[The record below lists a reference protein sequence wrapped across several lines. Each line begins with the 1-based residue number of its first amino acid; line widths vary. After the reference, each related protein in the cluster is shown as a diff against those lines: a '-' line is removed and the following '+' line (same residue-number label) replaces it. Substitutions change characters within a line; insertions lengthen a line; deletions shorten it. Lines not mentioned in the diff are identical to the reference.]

1 MQLKIEDEFEIDA
14 NLGEQS
20 VKEETEVVW
29 IVGKRLQ
36 SFLFWK
42 YNNQTRLFLC
52 LLPYLSNQTRFG
64 RFCLVFFLS

>member
-20 VKEETEVVW
+20 VKEEMKVVG
-29 IVGKRLQ
+29 IEGKRLL

-42 YNNQTRLFLC
+42 K
-52 LLPYLSNQTRFG
+52 
-64 RFCLVFFLS
+64 